1 MTWSASCLRDVP
13 KSRLMLVD
21 GSAVAVG
28 GPTL

>member
-13 KSRLMLVD
+13 KPRLMLVD